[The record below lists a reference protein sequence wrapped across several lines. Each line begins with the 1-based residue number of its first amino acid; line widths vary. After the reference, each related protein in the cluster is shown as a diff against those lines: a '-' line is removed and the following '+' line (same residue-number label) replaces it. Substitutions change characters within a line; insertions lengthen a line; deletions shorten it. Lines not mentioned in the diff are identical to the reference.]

1 MLKSRG
7 KRFFY
12 KEKQRKKILKIKTF
26 LDNLLM
32 NIYNEKSRGYQ
43 RKILILNKTLKR
55 TVGYPEWLQR
65 EMSWLETSY
74 RKIIEDYLGVA
85 LIKPGDSVIV
95 KMRGFVLKAI
105 RVEPYNTSSF
115 MET

>member
-1 MLKSRG
+1 MRKVKGIKVRYLYKQNVEEDSRLSG
-7 KRFFY
+7 
-12 KEKQRKKILKIKTF
+12 
-26 LDNLLM
+26 
-32 NIYNEKSRGYQ
+32 G
-43 RKILILNKTLKR
+43 
-55 TVGYPEWLQR
+55 LQR

-95 KMRGFVLKAI
+95 QMRGFCFESNQGGTA
-105 RVEPYNTSSF
+105 YNTSLF